1 MTAEPVE
8 RSGYAS
14 VDLRSREKKAEK
26 IRTILEAE
34 RELRGGVLLEIGVG
48 SGAIAARLADA
59 VTPSGEVWGVDV
71 RDSRVVTEGF
81 HFGIV
86 EDTTL
91 PFADGFFDVVVSNHV
106 IEHVGPPPK
115 QLGHLREVARVLKDD
130 GVAYL
135 ATPNRWALLEPH
147 FRLPLLSWLPVPA
160 RTPYVRLARRGRDYD
175 CDPRTRAELFELCA
189 SAGLDATERTLEAVR
204 LTIEIEDA
212 RSLVR
217 RLTGVPERVL
227 RALLPLVPTH
237 ILILRKRPR
246 TRRPRLSDH
255 VPQRLGA

>member
-1 MTAEPVE
+1 MNADPAE

-14 VDLRSREKKAEK
+14 VDLQSREKKAEK

-34 RELRGGVLLEIGVG
+34 RELRGAALLEIGVG

-71 RDSRVVTEGF
+71 RDSRVVTKGF
-81 HFGIV
+81 RFGIV
-86 EDTTL
+86 EDTSL
-91 PFADGFFDVVVSNHV
+91 PFDDRFFDVVVSNHV
-106 IEHVGPPPK
+106 IEHVGPRPE
-115 QLGHLREVARVLKDD
+115 QLAHLLEVARVLKDD

-175 CDPRTRAELFELCA
+175 CDPRTRAELLELCA

-204 LTIEIEDA
+204 LTVQIEEA
-212 RSLVR
+212 PSLVQR
-217 RLTGVPERVL
+217 VAGAPDRLL
-227 RALLPLVPTH
+227 RTFLALVPTH
-237 ILILRKRPR
+237 IVILRKGR
-246 TRRPRLSDH
+246 TYRR
-255 VPQRLGA
+255 

>member
-1 MTAEPVE
+1 MNADPAE

-14 VDLRSREKKAEK
+14 VDLQSREKKAEK

-34 RELRGGVLLEIGVG
+34 RELRGAALLEIGVG
-48 SGAIAARLADA
+48 SGAIAARLAGA
-59 VTPSGEVWGVDV
+59 VAPSGEVWGVDV

-81 HFGIV
+81 RFVIV
-86 EDTTL
+86 EDTSL

-106 IEHVGPPPK
+106 IEHVGPPPE
-115 QLGHLREVARVLKDD
+115 QLAHLREVARVLKDD

-147 FRLPLLSWLPVPA
+147 FRLPLLSWLPMPA

-175 CDPRTRAELFELCA
+175 CDPRTRTELLELCA
-189 SAGLDATERTLEAVR
+189 SAGLDVTERTLEAVR
-204 LTIEIEDA
+204 LTVEIENVP
-212 RSLVR
+212 SLGR
-217 RLTGVPERVL
+217 RLAEAPDRIL
-227 RALLPLVPTH
+227 RTLLPLVPTH
-237 ILILRKRPR
+237 IVILRKSARAR
-246 TRRPRLSDH
+246 SARLGDH